1 MATETDKD
9 ALIRAINN
17 ADDIILR
24 DILKSVCESSEVCR
38 KEVMDRMLLSRKHRI
53 IEISDS
59 SDSDSLDSLNS
70 SDSDFSEDEDEKK
83 RSKKRQKTP
92 QQKKQKRT
100 IVASK
105 SRFEVC
111 ETCDETYDVTLNHS
125 KACQTHED
133 ILELDPECF
142 PDDDQVYYDPS
153 SIDVKTDWRRETCP
167 EGFVWQCCDEPLDGE
182 ACLIQ
187 RHIPKKSKK
196 EYARS

>member
-9 ALIRAINN
+9 ALIRAIDN
-17 ADDIILR
+17 ADNTVLR
-24 DILKSVCESSEVCR
+24 DILKSMCEGSEVCR
-38 KEVMDRMLLSRKHRI
+38 KEAMDRMLLSRKHRI

-70 SDSDFSEDEDEKK
+70 SDSDFSEDESEKK
-83 RSKKRQKTP
+83 RSKKRQKTT
-92 QQKKQKRT
+92 QLKKQKRT

-133 ILELDPECF
+133 ILELDPDFF
-142 PDDDQVYYDPS
+142 PDDDQVMYDLN
-153 SIDVKTDWRRETCP
+153 SIDVETDWRRKTCP
-167 EGFVWQCCDEPLDGE
+167 EGFVWQCCDEPLNGE
-182 ACLIQ
+182 PCLIQ
-187 RHIPKKSKK
+187 KHIPKKPKK
-196 EYARS
+196 RT